1 MYRQLPNLI
10 SAGRLVAGPVLIGL
24 ALAHVEGGFR
34 WLLIAALVSDIADG
48 WIARSLGLQSKLG
61 AMLDSAADVVTL
73 ISATIGI
80 AVFHPEVLREHAV
93 GCGAVLGGWI
103 VISLLAFLRYGRL
116 SSFHTYASKAAGY
129 ALGFFLAAL
138 FLWGFVAPLFYLA
151 LVMSL
156 SASVEELALLW
167 FLPQWRADVRGLWW
181 ILREAGSAED
191 QRSANGSPTQPD

>member
-1 MYRQLPNLI
+1 MYRQLPNLV
-10 SAGRLVAGPVLIGL
+10 SVGRLIAGPVLIGL

-34 WLLIAALVSDIADG
+34 WLLIAALLSDIADG

-73 ISATIGI
+73 ISATVGI
-80 AVFHPEVLREHAV
+80 AAFHPEVLQEHAV
-93 GCGAVLGGWI
+93 GCLALLGGWT
-103 VISLLAFLRYGRL
+103 VVSVLAFLRYGRL

-138 FLWGFVAPLFYLA
+138 FLWGLVTPLFYVA
-151 LVMSL
+151 LVVSL
-156 SASVEELALLW
+156 SASAEELALLW

-181 ILREAGSAED
+181 VMREAGPAGD
-191 QRSANGSPTQPD
+191 QRSVNGSPTQPD